1 MAKAKADG
9 AMATAKG
16 AIALYVAFMSTGA
29 RIWLVDSGE
38 NGPDSGDDWMESD
51 PKWWWMSMKFG
62 GFNLADGLDVVVKVL
77 VLRSSTGNVSWL
89 LNPLVLGLELVESGC
104 VVDSSSCK
112 KSERSQ

>member
-16 AIALYVAFMSTGA
+16 AIALYVGFMSTGA

-38 NGPDSGDDWMESD
+38 NGPDSGDDWTESD
-51 PKWWWMSMKFG
+51 PKLWWLSTKFG
-62 GFNLADGLDVVVKVL
+62 GLHLSEGLDVVAKIL
-77 VLRSSTGNVSWL
+77 VVRSSSGNASWL

-112 KSERSQ
+112 KSEKRD

>member
-16 AIALYVAFMSTGA
+16 AIALYVGFMSTGA

-38 NGPDSGDDWMESD
+38 NGPDSGADWTESD
-51 PKWWWMSMKFG
+51 PKWWWMLMK
-62 GFNLADGLDVVVKVL
+62 
-77 VLRSSTGNVSWL
+77 SSSGNVSWL
-89 LNPLVLGLELVESGC
+89 LSPLVLGLELVESGC